1 MSPFARTHDPLT
13 SHEAAASV
21 KTNTVKLL
29 RESIVRA
36 LNSYYPLGLTDEE
49 LYAEVDVMLTFDGN
63 ESFVSES
70 SLRTRRRELV
80 DAGVVRAA
88 PGRGTTEAGRACH
101 KWELVPE
108 QRLF

>member
-1 MSPFARTHDPLT
+1 MSPFARTSDPET

-21 KTNTVKLL
+21 MTGTVKQLQADIIWEL
-29 RESIVRA
+29 EFHGA
-36 LNSYYPLGLTDEE
+36 LTDEQILE
-49 LYAEVDVMLTFDGN
+49 LVQGHH
-63 ESFVSES
+63 ESPVSPS

-80 DAGVVRAA
+80 DDGIVRTAE
-88 PGRGTTEAGRACH
+88 GRGTTEAGRACY